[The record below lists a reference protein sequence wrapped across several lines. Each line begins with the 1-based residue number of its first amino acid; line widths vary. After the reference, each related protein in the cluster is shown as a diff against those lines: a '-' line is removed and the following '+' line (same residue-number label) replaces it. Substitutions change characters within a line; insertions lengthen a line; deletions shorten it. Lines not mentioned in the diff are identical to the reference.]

1 MATLWKSSTQ
11 TIGDAPVL
19 DVRGLTVAYET
30 EKGRLDTVRDVS
42 LNIRRGEIYGLVG
55 ESGSG
60 KTTLARAIVRYLP
73 RNGRISGGAALL
85 DGVDL
90 QTLSPAELR
99 RVWGNRITMVH
110 QDPAGAVN
118 PAIPVGEQIAEVAR
132 VHLGMNRTQAWQKA
146 LEMLN
151 KVQLPDPESTA
162 RRYAHQLSGGMLQRI
177 LIAAALTTN
186 PQLLIMD
193 EPTTALDV
201 TTEAVILDL
210 VRDLLR
216 EYDAAVLY
224 ITHNLGVVARL
235 CQRVGVM
242 YAGEIMEEGSVAEV
256 FDHKLHPYTLGLLGC
271 VPRVDMS
278 KRDIDLHTIPGY
290 IPRPDALPQGCIF
303 APRCRLAEDACRA
316 ARPPL
321 FEARPGHRSAC
332 RRWQEVEDNLERIV
346 ATHEPVHNMENS
358 QAPLTLDVHNIE
370 KRFKLTRRGL
380 SNPFAWRPVVVR
392 AVDNISI
399 RVRKG
404 FTMGI
409 VGESGCGKTT
419 LARCIAGLETAD
431 SGDIFVDGEALPYSI
446 ARRSKAMLKKIQM
459 VFQNPNASLNPQ
471 LTVGQ
476 SVGRPL
482 ALPGGATPEQ
492 IEQRVREL
500 FQAVNLPEDYIYR
513 LPHELSGGEKQRV
526 AIARAFAADPT
537 LMILDEPISS
547 LDVSVQASLMNLLA
561 GVILAIMFFYSVG
574 DPIENK
580 VLIDFVA
587 EGSPAEAAGMLPGDL
602 VLEVNGQPIDG
613 VSALQAVIEANAGKS
628 VAVLLQRGEETL
640 TVNLTPRVDP
650 PEGQGPLGV
659 GLSNPR
665 QPIGLNTA
673 VTRGATEAY
682 RNVQGI
688 LLLPVRMMRGE
699 ASAEEGR
706 LVGYKGM
713 YDIFVAIQDRLWFFM
728 AISISLGVMNLL
740 PIPALDGG
748 RILLTLPEILI
759 RKRVPAQYE
768 NMIHLVGF
776 AVLILLLIY
785 INIQDFVNPL
795 QLP

>member
-11 TIGDAPVL
+11 TTGDAPVL

-132 VHLGMNRTQAWQKA
+132 VHLGMNRSQAWQKA

-290 IPRPDALPQGCIF
+290 IPRPDALPEGCIF

-346 ATHEPVHNMENS
+346 STHEPVHNMENS

-482 ALPGGATPEQ
+482 ALLGGATPEQ

-561 GVILAIMFFYSVG
+561 
-574 DPIENK
+574 
-580 VLIDFVA
+580 
-587 EGSPAEAAGMLPGDL
+587 DL
-602 VLEVNGQPIDG
+602 QEEKG
-613 VSALQAVIEANAGKS
+613 VSYLFISHDLAAVRHLSDWIGVVYLGRLCEAGSAEDVFAPPYHPYTEALLSAIPIPDPQVQRERIHLSGSVPSAVNIPGGC
-628 VAVLLQRGEETL
+628 RFH
-640 TVNLTPRVDP
+640 PRCPRKIGAICEQEDP
-650 PEGQGPLGV
+650 PWQSTGRYHSIRCHIPLEE
-659 GLSNPR
+659 L
-665 QPIGLNTA
+665 
-673 VTRGATEAY
+673 TRL
-682 RNVQGI
+682 QS
-688 LLLPVRMMRGE
+688 
-699 ASAEEGR
+699 ASAPDDPQPSGDGR
-706 LVGYKGM
+706 E
-713 YDIFVAIQDRLWFFM
+713 QE
-728 AISISLGVMNLL
+728 
-740 PIPALDGG
+740 PA
-748 RILLTLPEILI
+748 
-759 RKRVPAQYE
+759 
-768 NMIHLVGF
+768 
-776 AVLILLLIY
+776 
-785 INIQDFVNPL
+785 
-795 QLP
+795 